1 VKEASEKGT
10 LLGSLAHGHAAPAAV
25 KNAFY
30 DVITATFNGQYTAD
44 QAVAQLVPAVQGA
57 Q

>member
-1 VKEASEKGT
+1 VIRILVVDDEPQILRVLRIN
-10 LLGSLAHGHAAPAAV
+10 LLARQ
-25 KNAFY
+25 Y